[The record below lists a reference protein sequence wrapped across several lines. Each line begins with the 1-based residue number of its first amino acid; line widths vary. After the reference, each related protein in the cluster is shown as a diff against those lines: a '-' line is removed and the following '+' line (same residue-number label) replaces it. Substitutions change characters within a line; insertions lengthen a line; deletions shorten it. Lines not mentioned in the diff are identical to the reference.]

1 MSHINDHGKKNKKPP
16 PTFDGRGAFDV
27 DTGAMDYGNDT
38 TRRAG
43 AGFSFEPMISP
54 IAPDMTSFGSR
65 GMYNNPL
72 QQTAL
77 QKQPPAQ
84 TIVPVKSVTVSPFVW
99 KLRDVPTLPEFHPLE
114 RTAVFVEGSAPS
126 EISERISN
134 VLRERSIEAEYED
147 EKAKAKCLTPEGVD
161 CRVRMYRGRGK
172 YSHGIIVEVQRRFG
186 ASSNFHKHVS
196 AILDA
201 AQGMTPPPPPA
212 IRGSA
217 DALPLVSDSEDDYVP
232 TSGSGSLKMVEKMF
246 GHGGYDSQYLALQTL
261 SSLTDSNKMG
271 LATAKA
277 VSTDLLFSTNEV
289 GNKVFDLLCKKD
301 EEEGYKLR
309 SLAFCILANALEAT
323 TGSIDQVIRE
333 LIRPV
338 LLQELNKAESN
349 PRSAQ
354 MAARCFEV
362 LYKGDHDQGEIAAA
376 VEKAQSV
383 GAARH
388 AGLYQ
393 QAQRCLDKML

>member
-1 MSHINDHGKKNKKPP
+1 MSSNEQQKKTKKPP

-27 DTGAMDYGNDT
+27 DTSAMDYGDGA

-43 AGFSFEPMISP
+43 AGAGISFEPMISP
-54 IAPDMTSFGSR
+54 IAPDFTSIR
-65 GMYNNPL
+65 GAMYNPL
-72 QQTAL
+72 QTTTV
-77 QKQPPAQ
+77 QKQAPVQ
-84 TIVPVKSVTVSPFVW
+84 TMGAVKSLTPNAFVW

-114 RTAVFVEGSAPS
+114 RTAVFVEGSTPS
-126 EISERISN
+126 EVSERSSQ
-134 VLRERSIEAEYED
+134 VLRELSIEAEYED

-186 ASSNFHKHVS
+186 ASSNFHKHVE
-196 AILDA
+196 AILFA
-201 AQGMTPPPPPA
+201 AEGATPPPPPPA
-212 IRGSA
+212 LRSA
-217 DALPLVSDSEDDYVP
+217 DALPLVSDSEDDYAP
-232 TSGSGSLKMVEKMF
+232 TSGAGSLKMVEKMF

-261 SSLTDSNKMG
+261 SSLTDSKKMG

-277 VSTDLLFSTNEV
+277 VSTDLLMSTSEV

-301 EEEGYKLR
+301 EEEGFKLR
-309 SLAFCILANALEAT
+309 ALAFCILANSLEAT
-323 TGSIDQVIRE
+323 KGNLDQVIRE
-333 LIRPV
+333 LLRPV
-338 LLQELNKAESN
+338 LLRELNKAESN

-354 MAARCFEV
+354 MAARCFEF

-376 VEKAQSV
+376 LEKAQSV

>member
-1 MSHINDHGKKNKKPP
+1 
-16 PTFDGRGAFDV
+16 
-27 DTGAMDYGNDT
+27 
-38 TRRAG
+38 
-43 AGFSFEPMISP
+43 MISP

-72 QQTAL
+72 QQTTL
-77 QKQPPAQ
+77 QKQPPVQ
-84 TIVPVKSVTVSPFVW
+84 TVAPVKSVTVNPFVW

-114 RTAVFVEGSAPS
+114 RTAVFVEGSTPS
-126 EISERISN
+126 DISERISK

-201 AQGMTPPPPPA
+201 AQGMNPPPPPS

-232 TSGSGSLKMVEKMF
+232 KSGCGSLKMVEKMF

-261 SSLTDSNKMG
+261 SSLTDSKKMG
-271 LATAKA
+271 VATAKA
-277 VSTDLLFSTNEV
+277 VSTDLLLSTNEV

-323 TGSIDQVIRE
+323 KGNIDQVIRE

-354 MAARCFEV
+354 MAARCFEF

-376 VEKAQSV
+376 LEKAQSV

>member
-1 MSHINDHGKKNKKPP
+1 MSSSDQEKKTKKPP
-16 PTFDGRGAFDV
+16 PSFDGRGAFDV
-27 DTGAMDYGNDT
+27 DIGPMDAGSET
-38 TRRAG
+38 TRRANAG
-43 AGFSFEPMISP
+43 AGISFAPMTSP
-54 IAPDMTSFGSR
+54 FASGVTSFGSP
-65 GMYNNPL
+65 MMMNTT
-72 QQTAL
+72 Q
-77 QKQPPAQ
+77 QKQQHSTVAAPVAPA
-84 TIVPVKSVTVSPFVW
+84 VNAFVW

-114 RTAVFVEGSAPS
+114 RTAVFVEGSTPS
-126 EISERISN
+126 DISERISK

-201 AQGMTPPPPPA
+201 AQGMTPPPPPS

-217 DALPLVSDSEDDYVP
+217 DALPLVSDSEDDYAP

-261 SSLTDSNKMG
+261 SSLTDSKKMG

-277 VSTDLLFSTNEV
+277 VSTDLLLSTNEV

-301 EEEGYKLR
+301 EEEGFKLR

-323 TGSIDQVIRE
+323 KGNIDEVIRE

-354 MAARCFEV
+354 MAARCFEF
-362 LYKGDHDQGEIAAA
+362 LYTGDHDQGEIAAA
-376 VEKAQSV
+376 LEKAQSV